1 MNFIKKT
8 SNDVVKYE
16 AVTSTY
22 KNNKNMQPDMHIMK
36 SEMLWDLRM
45 TRLPLQ
51 FHIVMKWTE
60 EWKSRI
66 TDFQLSFYSPYIWNV
81 PHAYAIQ
88 HLHT

>member
-36 SEMLWDLRM
+36 SEML
-45 TRLPLQ
+45 
-51 FHIVMKWTE
+51 
-60 EWKSRI
+60 
-66 TDFQLSFYSPYIWNV
+66 
-81 PHAYAIQ
+81 
-88 HLHT
+88 